1 MTVSVSRLVQGWLF
15 VVCGFLLM
23 GSAASVTGGDG
34 ESKTKELYQAIESS
48 VAQYQHGLDELRNG
62 EFSAGWSQISEAIA
76 ALELAGTACA
86 ELAGCEVRRFMT
98 AYHDLLT
105 LRSEALA
112 GAGEGFMEGDAEW
125 EYAEEPMAIRQ
136 PPGDGSRVHLINGPG
151 LAEFF
156 EGNSLVRAA
165 LHEWLTWMRPTLID
179 AYENYMHMRH
189 LMWPVYEEAGMP
201 EALLF
206 GILAKESG
214 GRVHSV
220 SRAGA
225 AGPLQFMQQTGLR
238 FGLGTEDG
246 FDQRFDPQLSTRAN
260 VAYLRERFAE
270 FDGDLALALAAYNGG
285 ETRVRRLARGASD
298 PSFWNPEVFRRLPR
312 ETQEYVPYVLAAALL
327 FQNPEKY
334 GVSFQNVGPVTLPA
348 NEPAEISLL
357 APMTLSELAICVG
370 QSGSRSGWF
379 RTLRNLNPRHEHDV
393 RLPAGSTVWI
403 PATLANRYEQHC
415 VDGAML
421 ELARNLHASRDERRA
436 ILAVRT
442 YVVRRGDT
450 ISTIAAEQGCPSSR
464 AIAEANG
471 VQGPRYLI
479 RPGQELK
486 LSGCSAS

>member
-1 MTVSVSRLVQGWLF
+1 MTRFIARLMQWVLF
-15 VVCGFLLM
+15 SACSLLLM
-23 GSAASVTGGDG
+23 GSAVSAIDADSRV
-34 ESKTKELYQAIESS
+34 EVKALYRVIETSM
-48 VAQYQHGLDELRNG
+48 AQYQHGLDELRNG

-76 ALELAGTACA
+76 ELEQAGATCA
-86 ELAGCEVRRFMT
+86 ERAGCEVRRFMT

-105 LRSEALA
+105 LRSETLA
-112 GAGEGFMEGDAEW
+112 RAGEGFMEGDIEW
-125 EYAEEPMAIRQ
+125 APGTEPLTLRQ
-136 PPGDGSRVHLINGPG
+136 PSVDGSRTPLINGKG
-151 LAEFF
+151 LAEIV
-156 EGNSLVRAA
+156 GDNSLVRAA
-165 LHEWLTWMRPTLID
+165 LNEWLTWMRPTLID

-189 LMWPVYEEAGMP
+189 LMWPVYQEAGMP

-238 FGLGTEDG
+238 FGLRTTDG
-246 FDQRFDPQLSTRAN
+246 FDQRFDPHLATRAN
-260 VAYLRERFAE
+260 VAYLKERFAE
-270 FDGDLALALAAYNGG
+270 FDGNLELALAAYNGG
-285 ETRVRRLARGASD
+285 ETRVRRLAGAASD
-298 PSFWNPEVFRRLPR
+298 ASFWDPEIFRRLPR

-327 FQNPEKY
+327 FQNPEKF
-334 GVSFQNVGPVTLPA
+334 GVEFANSASVSGPET
-348 NEPAEISLL
+348 EPAEITLL

-379 RTLRNLNPRHEHDV
+379 RALRNLNPRHEHDV
-393 RLPAGSTVWI
+393 HLPAGAKIQV
-403 PATLANRYEQHC
+403 PAPLKTRYQEHC
-415 VDGAML
+415 VEGPML
-421 ELARNLHASRDERRA
+421 ELARNLHAAREERRS
-436 ILAVRT
+436 ILAIRT

-471 VQGPRYLI
+471 IQGPRYLI

-486 LSGCSAS
+486 LSGCHTS